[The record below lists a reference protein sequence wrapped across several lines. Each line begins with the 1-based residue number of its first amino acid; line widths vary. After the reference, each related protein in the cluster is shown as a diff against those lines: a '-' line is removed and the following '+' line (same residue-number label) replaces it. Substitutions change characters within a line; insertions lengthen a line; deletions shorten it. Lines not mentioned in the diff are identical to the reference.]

1 MRRYSAAEAITPA
14 WEHAKAW
21 LWQGTS
27 KKVFLQLAAV
37 ATLAGTFS
45 ATAGFNS
52 GNFRERM
59 RGINARQHA
68 ANPQFAHAPHLH
80 GAALIPIFIVL
91 AVLGAILFYLSV
103 RFKFVLVN
111 ALATRRREIRLI
123 WDLYAD
129 ITWQWIA
136 LTLVLTLVAAALGF
150 SAFFGLRHTTLG
162 QAGNVFM
169 VVLGILGGIAL
180 AIAAW
185 ILRDFVLP
193 VLALE
198 GATIGFA
205 WERAMGVLSAEP
217 GEFALYFLL
226 KIVFTFLLAIC
237 RAIVFV
243 IAAIVLVIPFV
254 IVGVIPAIFLR
265 HGALGLAGGL
275 IFVLIALV
283 LGLIYAAVCILLL
296 VAINGPIT
304 AFFTSWGLYFYG
316 GRYPLLGE
324 MLEPSIAV
332 PTYTPPPS
340 FPSRDEEE
348 DDPGSGPNLPLNP
361 QPVT

>member
-52 GNFRERM
+52 FRQRM
-59 RGINARQHA
+59 RLHSINGHRQA
-68 ANPQFAHAPHLH
+68 SQFGHAPHLS
-80 GAALIPIFIVL
+80 GAALVPLFVVL
-91 AVLGAILFYLSV
+91 AILGAILFYLSV

-111 ALATRRREIRLI
+111 ALATRRREIRLL

-136 LTLVLTLVAAALGF
+136 LTLILTLVAGALGF
-150 SAFFGLRHTTLG
+150 SAFFGLRHTALG
-162 QAGNVFM
+162 QAGNASM

-205 WERAMGVLSAEP
+205 WERAMSVLSAEP

-226 KIVFTFLLAIC
+226 KIILTFVVALARLIVFLVTALVLLIPFLLVGILPAL
-237 RAIVFV
+237 
-243 IAAIVLVIPFV
+243 LV
-254 IVGVIPAIFLR
+254 R
-265 HGALGLAGGL
+265 HGGLAGGAL
-275 IFVLIALV
+275 FALIALV
-283 LGLIYAAVCILLL
+283 LCIAYAAVTIVLFFS
-296 VAINGPIT
+296 INGPIT

-348 DDPGSGPNLPLNP
+348 DDPGSGPSLPLNP

>member
-1 MRRYSAAEAITPA
+1 MRRYSAAEAISPA

-27 KKVFLQLAAV
+27 KKTYLQLAAV

-52 GNFRERM
+52 GNFRQRM
-59 RGINARQHA
+59 HNLNARQQA
-68 ANPQFAHAPHLH
+68 ANPQFAHTPHLH
-80 GAALIPIFIVL
+80 GAALIPLFLVL
-91 AVLGAILFYLSV
+91 AIIGGVIFYLSV

-111 ALATRRREIRLI
+111 ALATRRREIRLL
-123 WDLYAD
+123 WDLYGD

-136 LTLVLTLVAAALGF
+136 LTLVLTVAAGALGF

-162 QAGNVFM
+162 QAGNASM
-169 VVLGILGGIAL
+169 TVLGILGGLAL

-198 GATIGFA
+198 GSTIGFA
-205 WERAMGVLSAEP
+205 WERAMNTLSAEP

-226 KIVFTFLLAIC
+226 KIILSFIL
-237 RAIVFV
+237 V
-243 IAAIVLVIPFV
+243 IARVVVF
-254 IVGVIPAIFLR
+254 IVGILILIIPLILVGVVPAIFLR
-265 HGALGLAGGL
+265 HAGMAGTA
-275 IFVLIALV
+275 IVALIALV
-283 LGLIYAAVCILLL
+283 LGLIYVAASILLL
-296 VAINGPIT
+296 FAINGPIT

-332 PTYTPPPS
+332 STFTPPPS

-348 DDPGSGPNLPLNP
+348 DDPGSGPDLPLNP

>member
-21 LWQGTS
+21 LWRGTS

-37 ATLAGTFS
+37 AALAGTFS

-52 GNFRERM
+52 GNFRERV
-59 RGINARQHA
+59 RGMNARQYA

-91 AVLGAILFYLSV
+91 AVIGAILFYLSV

-150 SAFFGLRHTTLG
+150 SAFFGMRHTTLG
-162 QAGNVFM
+162 QAGNASM

-205 WERAMGVLSAEP
+205 WERAMSVLSAEP

-226 KIVFTFLLAIC
+226 KIVFTFLLVIC
-237 RAIVFV
+237 RAILFV

-254 IVGVIPAIFLR
+254 IVGILPLIFLR
-265 HGALGLAGGL
+265 HAGMAGVALSG
-275 IFVLIALV
+275 LIALI
-283 LGLIYAAVCILLL
+283 LGLIYATVCILLL
-296 VAINGPIT
+296 FSINGPIT

-348 DDPGSGPNLPLNP
+348 DDPGGGPSLPLNP